1 MIGRILANRPKTPP
15 PKGKTRFP
23 WTVVLPWGL
32 TGAILVGAAVLAL
45 MPRGVKT
52 EQPPPGSPGA
62 LVWGDG
68 LFTNALELQAWLRVR
83 GVSYKTWARR
93 HPAGVKLVA
102 PPPGSLRPSRPAKA
116 AVKKTPVKKVPV
128 KKVPVKK
135 ATAAKE
141 KVKPSRTTSPA
152 AESAATRPDSPAATS
167 GGPSWLLPVLLAGAC
182 LVLLLVAR
190 RRFPSFPA
198 WAQVDEDGSRRRFVR
213 SVGGYAGL
221 AVVAVSLGFLVPL
234 LFG

>member
-1 MIGRILANRPKTPP
+1 MIGSILAKRGVT
-15 PKGKTRFP
+15 PKGKTSLP

-45 MPRGVKT
+45 MPREVKP
-52 EQPPPGSPGA
+52 ERPPPGSPGA

-68 LFTNALELQAWLRVR
+68 QFTNALELQAWLRVR

-116 AVKKTPVKKVPV
+116 PV

-135 ATAAKE
+135 ATPAKP
-141 KVKPSRTTSPA
+141 KAKPSRATRAA
-152 AESAATRPDSPAATS
+152 AESAATRPSPAAES
-167 GGPSWLLPVLLAGAC
+167 GRPTWLLPVVLAGAC
-182 LVLLLVAR
+182 LVALLAIR
-190 RRFPSFPA
+190 RRFPSFRA
-198 WAQVDEDGSRRRFVR
+198 WAHVAEDGSRRRVLR
-213 SVGGYAGL
+213 RVGGYAGL
-221 AVVAVSLGFLVPL
+221 ALVAVGLGFLVPL
-234 LFG
+234 LFS

>member
-1 MIGRILANRPKTPP
+1 MIGSILAKQAAPA
-15 PKGKTRFP
+15 KGKTRLP

-102 PPPGSLRPSRPAKA
+102 PPPGSLRPTRPAKA
-116 AVKKTPVKKVPV
+116 AVKKPPVKKTPVKKAAPAK
-128 KKVPVKK
+128 KKVAPN
-135 ATAAKE
+135 
-141 KVKPSRTTSPA
+141 RTTSPA
-152 AESAATRPDSPAATS
+152 AESAAKRPDTPAATS
-167 GGPSWLLPVLLAGAC
+167 GVPSWALPGLLAGAC
-182 LVLLLVAR
+182 LALLLVVR
-190 RRFPSFPA
+190 RRFPSFRA
-198 WAQVDEDGSRRRFVR
+198 WAYDNDDYGSRRRFLR

-221 AVVAVSLGFLVPL
+221 ALVAVSLGFLVPL

>member
-15 PKGKTRFP
+15 PKRKTRLP

-68 LFTNALELQAWLRVR
+68 LFTNALELQAWLRIR

-93 HPAGVKLVA
+93 HPAGVKLVS
-102 PPPGSLRPSRPAKA
+102 PLPGSLRPSRPAKA
-116 AVKKTPVKKVPV
+116 PAKKA
-128 KKVPVKK
+128 PVKK
-135 ATAAKE
+135 ATPAKQ
-141 KVKPSRTTSPA
+141 KVKPGRATSPA
-152 AESAATRPDSPAATS
+152 AASAATRPNSPAPTS
-167 GGPSWLLPVLLAGAC
+167 GRPSWLLPVLIAGAC
-182 LVLLLVAR
+182 LALLLVVR
-190 RRFPSFPA
+190 RRFPSFRA
-198 WAQVDEDGSRRRFVR
+198 WAQVDEDGSRRRFLR

-221 AVVAVSLGFLVPL
+221 ALVAVSLGFLVPL

>member
-1 MIGRILANRPKTPP
+1 MIGNMLTKQAAP
-15 PKGKTRFP
+15 PKGKTRLP

-32 TGAILVGAAVLAL
+32 TGAILVGAAVLTL

-102 PPPGSLRPSRPAKA
+102 PPPGSLRPSRPARA
-116 AVKKTPVKKVPV
+116 PVKKVPA
-128 KKVPVKK
+128 KK
-135 ATAAKE
+135 ATPVKE
-141 KVKPSRTTSPA
+141 KAKPSRTTSPA
-152 AESAATRPDSPAATS
+152 ESAASRPDSPAATS
-167 GGPSWLLPVLLAGAC
+167 GVPSWVLPALLAGAC
-182 LVLLLVAR
+182 LAALLVVR
-190 RRFPSFPA
+190 RRFPSFQA
-198 WAQVDEDGSRRRFVR
+198 WAHVDEDGSRRRFLRTIV
-213 SVGGYAGL
+213 GYAGL
-221 AVVAVSLGFLVPL
+221 ALVAVSLGFLVPQL